1 MLYIPCPYCG
11 KRDEVEFIC
20 GGEDIARPQDL
31 DNLTDAEWADYL
43 FSRCNIRGE
52 HKELWYHN
60 AGCRKWFS
68 LVRDTVTY
76 KVISKQ
82 VARERDEADK

>member
-43 FSRCNIRGE
+43 FSRRNIRGE
-52 HKELWYHN
+52 HKELWYHSS
-60 AGCRKWFS
+60 GCRKWFS

-76 KVISKQ
+76 KIISKQ
-82 VARERDEADK
+82 VAREKDEADK